1 VAAIEAHTIASGYV
15 GLQRLRRGW
24 WCLAGHDRNLWLE
37 LVGVCSP
44 ESRVRVELPV
54 VPAGCFPVLGGEC

>member
-1 VAAIEAHTIASGYV
+1 MRLTQSHLDMLVFKDSAEA
-15 GLQRLRRGW
+15 R
-24 WCLAGHDRNLWLE
+24 WCLAGHDRWLE

-44 ESRVRVELPV
+44 ESRVRVKLPV